1 MSSCF
6 TVIITASRLPLWN
19 RLPFFWNSAGSSWL
33 ILPFFFWNWR
43 KGNAVS
49 SLFFGKYRYTVL
61 PSGCGKLGGICNSTF
76 QLLPLL
82 LGGFSVLAL
91 FQAIYCQFHDS
102 YALQTKHLISQIF
115 THSADLPV
123 QSLGKNNPKRISPCF
138 FHKTRT
144 GNGIQNRNSR
154 WQNGR
159 VECV

>member
-49 SLFFGKYRYTVL
+49 SLFFGKYRHTVL

-144 GNGIQNRNSR
+144 GNGIQNRNPK
-154 WQNGR
+154 GF
-159 VECV
+159 CF